1 MDIVNNTSIPFRI
14 AFDDVV
20 TQRSIG
26 TCLSYNRTRGNDTP
40 LVISER
46 GIASKESR
54 SFSVPVDS
62 LLLFQESWEKNR
74 EATLNLFISPT
85 LPDDQNVTLV
95 GVLSINTSLDQLRK
109 SGDGRMVSKFDVV
122 CKRET
127 LEKKSISP
135 LVVQVILSTAL
146 TSDDMLQIKVRLE
159 PRALVEN
166 RFPIPMQVRT
176 PMPHTFSSSP
186 HTEILGND
194 MIYSL
199 QTGERIEIFTPG
211 PSIAV
216 TLKTADSSIAGSDL
230 DWLDGGWID
239 LPLVSEFSLLDPIR
253 CLLPFAKDVVK
264 VLDVTGATGT
274 EFFIAEG
281 AQSLADLGAADASQR
296 KKAVAPKSDQKIASW
311 SPDAPLRTFY
321 ITVCCFGVDH
331 TGDLLFEQVQ
341 RSDPIFKAAISDSP
355 RRSGTRPRVSSA
367 AIKMTPFSA
376 FGSKDLNRRITLLPS
391 GNVPLRI
398 LQLTI
403 ESDFGFRRSLPFFVE
418 ELPIGDGGVDTIP
431 IMWEDE
437 MASGYYAYRTI
448 LNEHQSEVHIIPEFQ
463 VFNGSQKLVL
473 VKERDHPEVII
484 ESGRVSSLGVRNRHS
499 GLDIALHFVELD
511 CRTAFFR
518 VDKLGLKVVILKAKT
533 GIAVGSVCVQTVIDT
548 QGDSRLVV
556 KIGEISKGSSGG
568 GINLKETSLLQN
580 DFLRFRVRW
589 TELQL
594 VLNELK
600 APDRG
605 WNVKKALGNWNT
617 TTKSKGVDVV
627 ESGELQSMTSV
638 ENRARIAEILHQP
651 VASITFSRFTF
662 DFQRVF
668 KDETMKPALGFATS
682 PERSQISLIIH
693 NVVLKDLTPDSQY
706 PVVFDCSSPDCSFF
720 DMCIRVRGPLD
731 AEIVKVDLFDLY
743 LAHTNGV
750 SEKIKLTTSEE
761 YVWRII
767 DLANRILAASGDFAG
782 YTLKLEEDKDHGGY
796 IVKIVEDNGK
806 ARSITNEA
814 DYTPPRSDIFYDI
827 DRARVSPFSLVVSFK
842 RNPQVSRYKKI
853 GPNVHGSAM
862 INYFMQKL
870 KFTIDRAE
878 LNFAAYEDR
887 SLKGP
892 PDRLLENLSAVYMSR
907 MKFKLVTLVTAAS
920 FQDWKFIAARD
931 DGNDE
936 YVEGDILRATGNLT
950 GKASHMV
957 FKKAGEKLGDGVSD
971 LTRAFGNTIER
982 TTGMVGV
989 GRVGAGVNSVVTGVG
1004 DGVGS
1009 TISGGTSRYRIR

>member
-1 MDIVNNTSIPFRI
+1 MNNTSLPFRI
-14 AFDDVV
+14 ALEDELNR
-20 TQRSIG
+20 RSMG
-26 TCLSYNRTRGNDTP
+26 TCLSYNRNRGNGTP

-62 LLLFQESWEKNR
+62 LLLFQDSWEKNNK
-74 EATLNLFISPT
+74 AALNLSISPI
-85 LPDDQNVTLV
+85 LPNDQNVTLN
-95 GVLSINTSLDQLRK
+95 GVIPIITSLDQLRK
-109 SGDGRMVSKFDVV
+109 SGDGRMISKFDVV
-122 CKRET
+122 CNREKDQT
-127 LEKKSISP
+127 KSISP
-135 LVVQVILSTAL
+135 LVVQVILSAAL
-146 TSDDMLQIKVRLE
+146 TSGDMLQIKIRLE

-166 RFPIPMQVRT
+166 RFPIPIQLRT

-186 HTEILGND
+186 HIEILGND
-194 MIYSL
+194 VIYAL
-199 QTGERIEIFTPG
+199 QTGQRIEIFTPG

-216 TLKTADSSIAGSDL
+216 SLKTADSPIAGSDL

-239 LPLVSEFSLLDPIR
+239 LPLVSEFSLLEPVR
-253 CLLPFAKDVVK
+253 CLLPFAKEVVK
-264 VLDVTGATGT
+264 VLDVTGATGS

-281 AQSLADLGAADASQR
+281 AQSLADLAGIEERQ
-296 KKAVAPKSDQKIASW
+296 KKAAVAPKSNEKIASW
-311 SPDAPLRTFY
+311 SPEAPLRTFY
-321 ITVCCFGVDH
+321 VTVCYFGLDH
-331 TGDLLFEQVQ
+331 TGDVLFEQVQ
-341 RSDPIFKAAISDSP
+341 RSDPIFKQAISDSP
-355 RRSGTRPRVSSA
+355 RRSGTRQRTSSA
-367 AIKMTPFSA
+367 AIKMTPLSA
-376 FGSKDLNRRITLLPS
+376 FGSKHFNRRITLLPS

-398 LQLTI
+398 LQLTM
-403 ESDFGFRRSLPFFVE
+403 ESDLGFRRSLPFFVE
-418 ELPIGDGGVDTIP
+418 ELPIGDGGVGTIP

-437 MASGYYAYRTI
+437 MASGYYAYRNI
-448 LNEHQSEVHIIPEFQ
+448 LNEHQSEIHIIPEFQ

-473 VKERDHPEVII
+473 VKERDHPEVVID
-484 ESGRVSSLGVRNRHS
+484 SGRVASLGVRTRQS

-518 VDKLGLKVVILKAKT
+518 VDKLGLKVVILKANT
-533 GIAVGSVCVQTVIDT
+533 GVAVGSVCVQTVIDT

-568 GINLKETSLLQN
+568 GTDLKQASLFRN
-580 DFLRFRVRW
+580 DFFRFRVRW

-594 VLNELK
+594 VLNELHT
-600 APDRG
+600 PDRS
-605 WNVKKALGNWNT
+605 WNVKRTLTSWNT
-617 TTKSKGVDVV
+617 ATKPKGADVAASD
-627 ESGELQSMTSV
+627 ERPSMNPIET
-638 ENRARIAEILHQP
+638 RAKIAEIMQQP

-668 KDETMKPALGFATS
+668 KDEDTKSPSGFATS

-706 PVVFDCSSPDCSFF
+706 PMVFDCSFPDCSFF
-720 DMCIRVRGPLD
+720 DLCIRVRGPLD

-743 LAHTNGV
+743 LAHAKGV
-750 SEKIKLTTSEE
+750 SRKIKLTTSEA
-761 YVWRII
+761 YVWRIM

-796 IVKIVEDNGK
+796 LVKIVEENGK
-806 ARSITNEA
+806 ARRVTNEA

-842 RNPQVSRYKKI
+842 RNPQVSRYKKV

-862 INYFMQKL
+862 MNYFMQKL

-878 LNFAAYEDR
+878 LNFAKYEDR

-920 FQDWKFIAARD
+920 FQDWKFIAARE

-957 FKKAGEKLGDGVSD
+957 FKQAGERLGDGVSE

-982 TTGMVGV
+982 TTDMIGV

-1009 TISGGTSRYRIR
+1009 TISGGMCIYMTSW